1 MAELEY
7 RVMTPEDIAACRED
21 ITMLTQTIL
30 AENITQHYPED
41 LAEQYVSKMPG
52 YIADGSACVV
62 GALLDGEL
70 AGFSWAYELA
80 IFGERRLHIDMIG
93 IKPRYQ
99 KRGIAR
105 HLVEIQMEEARKRGI
120 RILEAMTTKGNAA
133 AYTWF
138 HSLGFEDERVKV
150 RLDLG
155 E

>member
-7 RVMTPEDIAACRED
+7 RVLTPEDIAAFRED
-21 ITMLTQTIL
+21 AVRLTETIL
-30 AENITQHYPED
+30 AENITQRYPED

-62 GALLDGEL
+62 GALRDGEL

-93 IKPRYQ
+93 IKPGYRRQ
-99 KRGIAR
+99 GVAKR
-105 HLVEIQMEEARKRGI
+105 LVEIQMEEARKRGI
-120 RILEAMTTKGNAA
+120 RILEAMTTKANTA
-133 AYTWF
+133 AYSWF

-150 RLDLG
+150 RLDLDK
-155 E
+155 